1 MPRSSLIVMARGG
14 NTERTSRRGERRGG
28 AHYAL
33 TVVHYAPAMSGTAL
47 HDRIAESFGRQRL
60 LSTLGA
66 RLIRVGDG
74 EVEIE
79 LPWSEAIQQQHGFAH
94 AGAIAT
100 IADSACGY
108 ACLTRMPE
116 GSAVLS
122 VEFKINL
129 LAPAVGERFVARARV
144 VRVGRTVGVAT
155 AEVVAHVAGKPDVC
169 VALMQATM
177 MRVEPRDGAAG

>member
-1 MPRSSLIVMARGG
+1 MP
-14 NTERTSRRGERRGG
+14 
-28 AHYAL
+28 
-33 TVVHYAPAMSGTAL
+33 APL
-47 HDRIAESFGRQRL
+47 HARIAESFNRQRL

-66 RLIRVGDG
+66 RLVRVAEG

-79 LPWSEAIQQQHGFAH
+79 LPFSDSIQQQHGFAH

-108 ACLTRMPE
+108 ACLTKMPE

-129 LAPAVGERFVARARV
+129 LAPAVGDRFIARGRAI
-144 VRVGRTVGVAT
+144 RVGRTVGVAT
-155 AEVVAHVAGKPDVC
+155 ADVFAIASDGAQSESC
-169 VALMQATM
+169 VAIMQATM
-177 MRVEPRDGAAG
+177 MRVEPRNGAGG

>member
-1 MPRSSLIVMARGG
+1 MNVAD
-14 NTERTSRRGERRGG
+14 
-28 AHYAL
+28 H
-33 TVVHYAPAMSGTAL
+33 V
-47 HDRIAESFGRQRL
+47 AESFHRQRL
-60 LSTLGA
+60 LATLGA
-66 RLIRVGDG
+66 RLVHVADG
-74 EVEIE
+74 EVHIE
-79 LPWSEAIQQQHGFAH
+79 LPFSEAIQQQHGFAH

-129 LAPAVGERFVARARV
+129 LAPAVGERFVARGRV
-144 VRVGRTVGVAT
+144 VRMGRTVGVAT
-155 AEVVAHVAGKPDVC
+155 AEVVAHAAGKPDVM

-177 MRVEPRDGAAG
+177 MRVEPRNGARG

>member
-1 MPRSSLIVMARGG
+1 MG
-14 NTERTSRRGERRGG
+14 NTS
-28 AHYAL
+28 
-33 TVVHYAPAMSGTAL
+33 L
-47 HDRIAESFGRQRL
+47 HDRIAESFQRQRL

-66 RLIRVGDG
+66 RLLRVADG
-74 EVEIE
+74 EVDIE
-79 LPWSEAIQQQHGFAH
+79 LPWSEAIQQQHGFVH

-129 LAPAVGERFVARARV
+129 LAPAVGERFVARGRA

-155 AEVVAHVAGKPDVC
+155 AEVFAHAAGKPDSC

-177 MRVEPRDGAAG
+177 MRVEPRNGAGG

>member
-1 MPRSSLIVMARGG
+1 MS
-14 NTERTSRRGERRGG
+14 NT
-28 AHYAL
+28 
-33 TVVHYAPAMSGTAL
+33 PL
-47 HDRIAESFGRQRL
+47 HDRILESFQRQRL

-66 RLIRVGDG
+66 KLLRVADG
-74 EVEIE
+74 EVDIE
-79 LPWSEAIQQQHGFAH
+79 LPWSDAIQQQHGFVH

-108 ACLTRMPE
+108 ACLTRMTE

-129 LAPAVGERFVARARV
+129 LAPAVGDWFEARGRV

-155 AEVVAHVAGKPDVC
+155 AEVVAHTATKPESC

-177 MRVEPRDGAAG
+177 MRVEPPNGTGG

>member
-1 MPRSSLIVMARGG
+1 MDALIRS
-14 NTERTSRRGERRGG
+14 
-28 AHYAL
+28 
-33 TVVHYAPAMSGTAL
+33 AMNAL
-47 HDRIAESFGRQRL
+47 HDRIAESLSRQHL

-66 RLIRVGDG
+66 RLRRVADG

-79 LPWSEAIQQQHGFAH
+79 LPTSQGIQQQHGFVH
-94 AGAIAT
+94 AGAITT

-108 ACLTRMPE
+108 ACLTKMPD

-129 LAPAVGERFVARARV
+129 LAPAVGECFVARGRA
-144 VRVGRTVGVAT
+144 VRVGRTIGVAT
-155 AEVVAHVAGKPDVC
+155 AEVVAMHTGRPEVV

-177 MRVEPRDGAAG
+177 MRVEPPNGAAG

>member
-1 MPRSSLIVMARGG
+1 MNLKEADRSRGPALS
-14 NTERTSRRGERRGG
+14 SRAGQRRDTL
-28 AHYAL
+28 H
-33 TVVHYAPAMSGTAL
+33 AMSNSFL
-47 HDRIAESFGRQRL
+47 HDPNDPLFARIAESFQRQRL

-66 RLIRVGDG
+66 RLLRVADG
-74 EVEIE
+74 EVDIE
-79 LPWSEAIQQQHGFAH
+79 LSWSEGIQQQHGFVH

-108 ACLTRMPE
+108 ACLTRMAE

-129 LAPAVGERFVARARV
+129 LAPAVGERFVARGRV

-155 AEVVAHVAGKPDVC
+155 AEVFAHSAAKPETC
-169 VALMQATM
+169 VAIMQATM
-177 MRVEPRDGAAG
+177 MRVEPRNGAGG

>member
-1 MPRSSLIVMARGG
+1 MTTP
-14 NTERTSRRGERRGG
+14 
-28 AHYAL
+28 
-33 TVVHYAPAMSGTAL
+33 L
-47 HDRIAESFGRQRL
+47 HARIAESFQRQRL
-60 LSTLGA
+60 LATLGA
-66 RLIRVGDG
+66 RLLRVADAK
-74 EVEIE
+74 VDIE
-79 LPWSEAIQQQHGFAH
+79 LPWSESIQQQHGFVH

-122 VEFKINL
+122 IEFKINL
-129 LAPAVGERFVARARV
+129 LAPAVGESFVARGRV

-155 AEVVAHVAGKPDVC
+155 AEVFAHAAGKPETC

-177 MRVEPRDGAAG
+177 MRVEPRNGAGG

>member
-1 MPRSSLIVMARGG
+1 MGDADL
-14 NTERTSRRGERRGG
+14 E
-28 AHYAL
+28 
-33 TVVHYAPAMSGTAL
+33 
-47 HDRIAESFGRQRL
+47 DRISRSLQRQRL
-60 LSTLGA
+60 LATLGA
-66 RLIRVGDG
+66 RLARVADG
-74 EVEIE
+74 EVDIE
-79 LPWSEAIQQQHGFAH
+79 LPWSDSIQQQHGFAH

-108 ACLTRMPE
+108 ACLTRMPA

-129 LAPAVGERFVARARV
+129 LAPATGERFLARGRV

-155 AEVVAHVAGKPDVC
+155 AEVVAQSSARPDRS

-177 MRVEPRDGAAG
+177 MRVEPKNGADG

>member
-1 MPRSSLIVMARGG
+1 MPRSM
-14 NTERTSRRGERRGG
+14 TT
-28 AHYAL
+28 
-33 TVVHYAPAMSGTAL
+33 TPL
-47 HDRIAESFGRQRL
+47 HDRVAESFRRQQL

-66 RLIRVGDG
+66 SLLRVADG
-74 EVEIE
+74 EVDIE
-79 LPWSEAIQQQHGFAH
+79 LPWSEGIQQQHGFVH

-129 LAPAVGERFVARARV
+129 LAPATGERFVARARV
-144 VRVGRTVGVAT
+144 IRAGRAVSVAT
-155 AEVVAHVAGKPDVC
+155 AEVTAHSAHQPESV

-177 MRVEPRDGAAG
+177 MRVEPRNGAAG

>member
-1 MPRSSLIVMARGG
+1 M
-14 NTERTSRRGERRGG
+14 TS
-28 AHYAL
+28 A
-33 TVVHYAPAMSGTAL
+33 AL
-47 HDRIAESFGRQRL
+47 HDRISESFQRQRL

-66 RLIRVGDG
+66 KLVRVADG

-79 LPWSEAIQQQHGFAH
+79 LRSSDAIQQQHGFAH

-129 LAPAVGERFVARARV
+129 LAPATGDRFLARARV
-144 VRVGRTVGVAT
+144 VRVGRTIGVAT
-155 AEVVAHVAGKPDVC
+155 AEVVAQSSGKPDAI

-177 MRVEPRDGAAG
+177 MRVDPKNGSAG

>member
-1 MPRSSLIVMARGG
+1 MNNESLQ
-14 NTERTSRRGERRGG
+14 E
-28 AHYAL
+28 
-33 TVVHYAPAMSGTAL
+33 
-47 HDRIAESFGRQRL
+47 RIAESFQRQRL

-66 RLIRVGDG
+66 RLLHIADG
-74 EVEIE
+74 EVDIE
-79 LPWSEAIQQQHGFAH
+79 LPWSEAIQQQHGFVH

-108 ACLTRMPE
+108 ACLTRMPR

-129 LAPAVGERFVARARV
+129 LSPAVGDRFVARGRV

-155 AEVVAHVAGKPDVC
+155 AEVVAQTSEKPETVVAQ
-169 VALMQATM
+169 MQATM
-177 MRVEPRDGAAG
+177 MRLEPREGASG

>member
-1 MPRSSLIVMARGG
+1 
-14 NTERTSRRGERRGG
+14 
-28 AHYAL
+28 
-33 TVVHYAPAMSGTAL
+33 MSL
-47 HDRIAESFGRQRL
+47 HDRIAESFQRQRL
-60 LSTLGA
+60 LATLGA
-66 RLIRVGDG
+66 RLLRVADG

-129 LAPAVGERFVARARV
+129 IAPAIGERFVARART
-144 VRVGRTVGVAT
+144 VRVGRTIGVAT
-155 AEVVAHVAGKPDVC
+155 AEVIAHAPGKPDSC
-169 VALMQATM
+169 VAIMQATM
-177 MRVEPRDGAAG
+177 MRVDARNGAQG

>member
-1 MPRSSLIVMARGG
+1 M
-14 NTERTSRRGERRGG
+14 NTT
-28 AHYAL
+28 
-33 TVVHYAPAMSGTAL
+33 PL
-47 HDRIAESFGRQRL
+47 HDRIAESFQRQRL

-66 RLIRVGDG
+66 RLIRVADG
-74 EVEIE
+74 KVDVE
-79 LPWSEAIQQQHGFAH
+79 LPWAESIQQQHGFVH
-94 AGAIAT
+94 AGAIAA

-108 ACLTRMPE
+108 ACLTRMAE

-129 LAPAVGERFVARARV
+129 LAPAVGERFVARGRA

-155 AEVVAHVAGKPDVC
+155 AEVFAYSAAKPESR

-177 MRVEPRDGAAG
+177 MRVEPRNGSGG

>member
-1 MPRSSLIVMARGG
+1 MD
-14 NTERTSRRGERRGG
+14 N
-28 AHYAL
+28 AL
-33 TVVHYAPAMSGTAL
+33 L
-47 HDRIAESFGRQRL
+47 HDRIAESYCRQRL

-66 RLIRVGDG
+66 RLVRVADG
-74 EVEIE
+74 EVDIE
-79 LPWSEAIQQQHGFAH
+79 LPWAETIQQQHGFVH
-94 AGAIAT
+94 AGALAT

-129 LAPAVGERFVARARV
+129 LAPALGERFVARGRV

-155 AEVVAHVAGKPDVC
+155 AEVVALAASKPDSV

-177 MRVEPRDGAAG
+177 MRVEPKNGASG